1 MKKEDPTSLGAQK
14 WTTMRGFIL
23 LNFAYMMIWKHC
35 PDKIVL
41 TCPHVDVSLIHLIL
55 LLAINC
61 AAVGK
66 FHSFTKET

>member
-1 MKKEDPTSLGAQK
+1 
-14 WTTMRGFIL
+14 
-23 LNFAYMMIWKHC
+23 MMIWKNC

-41 TCPHVDVSLIHLIL
+41 TCAHVDVSLIHLIL

-66 FHSFTKET
+66 FHSFAKETQIDRDIWWPYRELKYWRAKQ

>member
-1 MKKEDPTSLGAQK
+1 MLISE
-14 WTTMRGFIL
+14 
-23 LNFAYMMIWKHC
+23 HC

-66 FHSFTKET
+66 FHSFTMETQLDRDIWWPYRELKYCRAEQ